1 MSCPFKETSTTHS
14 PFLLPAC
21 PLCPPLSS
29 EEVAEPPLLPLP
41 SFLSFHNLLN
51 KLYRDSLCMACGSV
65 SFPHQLQ
72 LLEGPATPLTNPPPK
87 VSHPPP
93 PTRLGLTEAWGG
105 GTQVP
110 SWPTAA
116 SQELQRF
123 TETIT
128 IMRTLV
134 IKAWNYNGKYNNNNK
149 KKNKESQYLKQ

>member
-1 MSCPFKETSTTHS
+1 MICPVPLKRQVPPTPLFCFQPALSAPHS
-14 PFLLPAC
+14 LQKRW
-21 PLCPPLSS
+21 LS
-29 EEVAEPPLLPLP
+29 PPLLPLP

-134 IKAWNYNGKYNNNNK
+134 IKA
-149 KKNKESQYLKQ
+149 